1 MEGVSKGGVTRGGGP
16 YCLEAEVPIQAF
28 ASPAQTDVVLV
39 LVHGVCVFLG
49 FLGFSSD
56 PGVAVRS
63 LLGH

>member
-1 MEGVSKGGVTRGGGP
+1 MEGVSKGDVTLGGGP
-16 YCLEAEVPIQAF
+16 YCLEDEVPIQAF

-49 FLGFSSD
+49 FSSD